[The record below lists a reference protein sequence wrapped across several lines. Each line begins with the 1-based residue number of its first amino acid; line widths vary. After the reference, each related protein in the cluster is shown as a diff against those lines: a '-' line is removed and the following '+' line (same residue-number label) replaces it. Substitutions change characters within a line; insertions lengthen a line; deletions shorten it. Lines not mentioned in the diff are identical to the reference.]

1 MADRAPDERRT
12 LRGQVS
18 AGVAWGIYITIF
30 TQVSRM
36 AVAIVLARLLT
47 PADYG
52 LAAMAFVC
60 TSFVLSLSDASLG
73 QALVQRA
80 TIDELDRSTVFWTT
94 FAIGIALT
102 IIGFLTSGL
111 VADLFHDPAVQ
122 PLVAVL
128 SLSFVLSS
136 LQMTQAS
143 LFQREMLFKL
153 TALRFTVA
161 VIVSSI
167 VGLTAA
173 LLGAGAW
180 ALIAQQIAFTASST
194 VALWMASPWRPRF
207 IFSWTRLRRLGGFGL
222 NVMGSRLLGDV
233 STNAD
238 TFLVA
243 RYLGSAAVGVYSVAF
258 NLMTLPI
265 ARLIL
270 PIQDSLF
277 PAYARIQ
284 EDKAR
289 VARIWHR
296 TNAVTVAL
304 VAPAMV
310 GLAVLAPEFVNVVL
324 GSRWA
329 AAAPVLRILAPV
341 AIGQSLISLS
351 NTLLLGIDRS
361 TTVFRLSLTYT
372 TLVVVGFVLGVHWG
386 LTGIAVA
393 LAIAMYVV
401 TAADLYVTAVAL
413 GAPVRD
419 VLRSLS
425 GPIEATAVMALAL
438 FGAKWALSPYEL
450 PTWLELIALVAVGG
464 LVYVPACLLRVAPVR
479 AELGRVRRLRPA
491 LRVVEATP
499 FVAARESRGA
509 AGAQDVQVA

>member
-1 MADRAPDERRT
+1 MAEPHEPTPRT

-18 AGVAWGIYITIF
+18 AGVAWGLYINVF
-30 TQVSRM
+30 TQLSRM

-73 QALVQRA
+73 QALVQRK

-94 FAIGIALT
+94 FAIGVVLT
-102 IIGFLTSGL
+102 VVGYLTSGL
-111 VADLFHDPAVQ
+111 IADLFHEPAVQ

-128 SLSFVLSS
+128 SLSFVLAS
-136 LQMTQAS
+136 LQMTQAA
-143 LFQREMLFKL
+143 LFQREMLFRL

-161 VIVSSI
+161 VVVSSV

-173 LLGAGAW
+173 ILGAGAW
-180 ALIAQQIAFTASST
+180 ALIAQQIAFSAAST
-194 VALWMASPWRPRF
+194 VALWVASPWKPRF
-207 IFSWTRLRRLGGFGL
+207 VFSWQRLRRLGGFGL

-233 STNAD
+233 SSNAD

-243 RYLGSAAVGVYSVAF
+243 RYLGSAALGVYSVAF

-284 EDKAR
+284 DDKAR
-289 VARIWHR
+289 IAKIWHR
-296 TNAVTVAL
+296 TNTVTVAI

-310 GLAVLAPEFVNVVL
+310 GLAVLAPEFVHVVL

-329 AAAPVLRILAPV
+329 AAAPVLRVLAPV
-341 AIGQSLISLS
+341 AVAQSLISLS

-361 TTVFRLSLTYT
+361 TSVFRLSLAYT
-372 TLVVVGFVLGVHWG
+372 ILVVSGFALGVHWG
-386 LTGIAVA
+386 VLGIATA
-393 LAIAMYVV
+393 LAVVMYSITIAG
-401 TAADLYVTAVAL
+401 LYVTTRAL
-413 GAPVRD
+413 DSDVREI
-419 VLRSLS
+419 LRSLS
-425 GPIEATAVMALAL
+425 GPVEATAAMALAL
-438 FGAKWALSPYEL
+438 VGAKWLLEPTAIPAWAEL
-450 PTWLELIALVAVGG
+450 LTLVLVGAV
-464 LVYVPACLLRVAPVR
+464 VYVPACVLRVAPVR
-479 AELGRVRRLRPA
+479 VELARFQRFRPA
-491 LRVVEATP
+491 IRLVEATP
-499 FVAARESRGA
+499 LAAA
-509 AGAQDVQVA
+509 D